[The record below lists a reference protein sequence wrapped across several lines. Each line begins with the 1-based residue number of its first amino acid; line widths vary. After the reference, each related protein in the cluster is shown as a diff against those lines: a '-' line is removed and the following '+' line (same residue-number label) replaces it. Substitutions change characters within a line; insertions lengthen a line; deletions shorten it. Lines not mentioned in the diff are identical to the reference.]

1 MLLRFEVSNHRS
13 ILDPVELSMIAL
25 DEDRAAARSFE
36 RLSERVLT
44 VAGVYGPNAS
54 GKSSVLS
61 AIAWL
66 ADAVRHSLRAWDRFV
81 PRSPHYFGDGCELP
95 STFDTD
101 LVVDGVRHGYRVEV
115 DDSGVLYESL
125 CSYPERRQR
134 TLFEREGD
142 EIHFRRGL
150 SGAGATQELLT
161 PTTLALSAATRL
173 RDPAIGIVGRAIM
186 GIGAF
191 GLKEPWGPRFIS
203 HFRDSSRRLFLE
215 EHSASHASPSDLPAS
230 RDVAL
235 ELLRFADP
243 AIDDVL
249 ESMDAEEMLDSE
261 ESNRAGRRRQLQ
273 FVHMAGDEPVR
284 LEFHEE
290 SAGTQMWFRLLGPA
304 LGALKRGEVFLYD
317 EIDASLHPRLS
328 ARLVELFQ
336 DPDTNPR
343 GAQLI
348 FTSHDTSLLGFLNR
362 DEVWL
367 TEKESDGATR
377 LKALAEFRG
386 ERVRRSLNLERA
398 YLQGRF
404 GAIPDVD
411 QADVRSALGLAA
423 TTS

>member
-25 DEDRAAARSFE
+25 DEDRAAARGFE

-66 ADAVRHSLRAWDRFV
+66 ADAVRHSLRSWDRFV
-81 PRSPHYFGDGCELP
+81 PRSPHYFGDGCELS

-101 LVVDGVRHGYRVEV
+101 LVVEGVRHGYRVEV

-134 TLFEREGD
+134 TLFEREGN
-142 EIHFRRGL
+142 EVHFRRGL

-191 GLKEPWGPRFIS
+191 GLKERRGPPFF
-203 HFRDSSRRLFLE
+203 HQLRDSSRRLFLE
-215 EHSASHASPSDLPAS
+215 EHSLRHASLSDVPVS
-230 RDVAL
+230 RDGAL

-243 AIDDVL
+243 AIDDVV
-249 ESMDAEEMLDSE
+249 ESMDVEELLESE

-273 FVHMAGDEPVR
+273 FVHMADGEPVSFE
-284 LEFHEE
+284 LHDE

-304 LGALKRGEVFLYD
+304 LGALSRGQVLLFD

-336 DPDTNPR
+336 DPDTNPH

-386 ERVRRSLNLERA
+386 ERVRKSLNLERA

-411 QADVRSALGLAA
+411 QADVRSALGLTAA
-423 TTS
+423 IS